1 MSNIKEIKRDYNKES
16 FQIEYIYSYEF
27 KVTDS
32 ELGKGIIAE
41 EYPGDYLEL
50 LTNIFKENL
59 ITYLASKK

>member
-1 MSNIKEIKRDYNKES
+1 MNNIKEVKKEYNKES
-16 FQIEYIYSYEF
+16 FQMEYTYSYEF

-50 LTNIFKENL
+50 LTDVFKENL
-59 ITYLASKK
+59 KTYLDSK